1 MGDGCMVGIII
12 GIVGMLFIS
21 LGIIFFFIEL
31 KLNLPLFYGT
41 GENTVQQNGLPILLT
56 GIALVFFRNGIDQI
70 DSIVAYG
77 IFITIELIVIVLY
90 FIIRNRMK
98 I

>member
-1 MGDGCMVGIII
+1 MESMIIGTVGI
-12 GIVGMLFIS
+12 LFIA
-21 LGIIFFFIEL
+21 LGIIFFIIEL
-31 KLNLPLFYGT
+31 KLDLPLSYGFCA
-41 GENTVQQNGLPILLT
+41 NSVQKNGLPIILT

-70 DSIVAYG
+70 NSIVTFG

-90 FIIRNRMK
+90 FIIRSRRE